1 MKVSSKVTINTAK
14 IRTLAKAQIT
24 ALEQTA
30 EVLHT
35 QIIQDQVMPY
45 GDTGNLQGNTF
56 VDTKDSSKGKV
67 SLVSP
72 GPYARRLYYHPEYN
86 FRKHENPNAKGKWY
100 QDYIKCGKKAD
111 FCKNTF
117 KKIYKRVTGV

>member
-1 MKVSSKVTINTAK
+1 MRVSSKVTINTAK
-14 IRTLAKAQIT
+14 IRELSKAQII

-30 EVLHT
+30 EALHT

-56 VDTKDSSKGKV
+56 VDTRDSSKGKV

-86 FRKHENPNAKGKWY
+86 FRKHENPNAQGKWY
-100 QDYIKCGKKAD
+100 QDYIKGGKKAK
-111 FCKNTF
+111 FLKNTY
-117 KKIYKRVTGV
+117 KKIYKRVTDV

>member
-1 MKVSSKVTINTAK
+1 MKVSSKVTIDTAK
-14 IRTLAKAQIT
+14 IRSLAKAQII

-30 EVLHT
+30 AALNT
-35 QIIQDQVMPY
+35 QVEQDQVMPY

-100 QDYIKCGKKAD
+100 QDYIKGGKKAD

>member
-1 MKVSSKVTINTAK
+1 MKVSSKVTIDTAK
-14 IRTLAKAQIT
+14 IRSLAKAQII

-30 EVLHT
+30 AALNT
-35 QIIQDQVMPY
+35 QVEQDQVMPY
-45 GDTGNLQGNTF
+45 GDTGKLQGDTF
-56 VDTKDSSKGKV
+56 VDTKDSSKGRV
-67 SLVSP
+67 SIVTP

-86 FRKHENPNAKGKWY
+86 FRHHENPNAKGKWY
-100 QDYIKCGKKAD
+100 EDYVDGGKKAD

>member
-1 MKVSSKVTINTAK
+1 VKVSSKVTINTAK
-14 IRTLAKAQIT
+14 IRTLAKAQII

-35 QIIQDQVMPY
+35 QVIQDQVIPF
-45 GDTGNLQGNTF
+45 GDTGELQGNTF
-56 VDTKDSSKGKV
+56 VDTKDKSKGKV

-72 GPYARRLYYHPEYN
+72 SVYSRRLYYHPEYN

-100 QDYIKCGKKAD
+100 QDYVDGGKKAE
-111 FCKNTF
+111 FCKNTY
-117 KKIYKRVTGV
+117 KKIYKRVSGV